1 MIKPTTNELATGLRP
16 LFRPH
21 PHPTLPFATAK
32 DSHIVD
38 EWLSMTALMMA
49 AEIDELDN
57 TFDDHP
63 SISASLEDFEEQQ
76 NRSPLFDLP
85 SQHSGFRSEPES
97 DLDDRSSNGA
107 PWSPPGFRRHA
118 RGGSRGAGSWFR
130 HDPYG
135 LANRPDLRPSTS
147 PSRSRQTSPEY
158 EDARDGDEDLTIPAN
173 IPLPAGTDSPLK
185 ERSPEPEVVHD
196 DFAPSFMEDEHR
208 AVSTTNNCAAF

>member
-1 MIKPTTNELATGLRP
+1 
-16 LFRPH
+16 
-21 PHPTLPFATAK
+21 
-32 DSHIVD
+32 
-38 EWLSMTALMMA
+38 MA
-49 AEIDELDN
+49 AAELDELDN

-63 SISASLEDFEEQQ
+63 SLSASLEDFEEQQ

-85 SQHSGFRSEPES
+85 SQHSGFKSEPEDS
-97 DLDDRSSNGA
+97 DIDALSSNGA

-135 LANRPDLRPSTS
+135 TANRLDLRPSMS

-158 EDARDGDEDLTIPAN
+158 EDARSGDEDLTIPAN

-185 ERSPEPEVVHD
+185 ERSPEPEPVRD
-196 DFAPSFMEDEHR
+196 DFAPPFAEEEQRPVTS
-208 AVSTTNNCAAF
+208 TNNCTPFIFFEYRFFVY